1 MVSPLQSLNMPA
13 PALSVIAPCF
23 NEELNIPELVRRVL
37 HVFDRA
43 DLAGELILV
52 DDGSKDG
59 TRAAIEAQERAHP
72 GRVVGRFHPKNRGM
86 AHAWKTGVAAASAP
100 IVAVIDADLQY
111 QPEDL
116 IRLYNELMEHSIDVV
131 QGWRSAVGRERG
143 GRYHISRGLNF
154 MLNAAFGMDLQ
165 DNKSGFVMCAKEVM
179 EDLLTYDGNYYY
191 WQSFIMVAAHAK
203 GYSYKEVETLFEN
216 RRAGQSFL
224 DGNTFKAVT
233 RSFVDLGKA
242 TWEYRVKHRVPDVS
256 EQFLR
261 RYPVLDRSQPMS
273 PARRIE
279 WQGYL
284 AVFNQT
290 HWMITRDVER
300 YYDSL
305 RKTQWLSSGQ
315 LRDLQDEKLRR
326 LVRHAYRNV
335 PYYRRRMR
343 EAKITPHDI
352 RGQTDLHKL
361 PFLTKTDVREHLYF
375 DILSENHDKNEVLRI
390 STSGST
396 GEPFVCYADRAQL
409 EFRWAATLRSQE
421 WTGYQFGDPCV
432 RLWHQ
437 TLGMSQSQAL
447 RERLD
452 AQLTRRKFIPVFEM
466 SDAKLDEMA
475 REIAEHKPVLMDGYA
490 EALDFL
496 AHYLKNRGG
505 VSVRPKALMSS
516 AQTLP
521 EASRALI
528 EEAFGCKVYDKYG
541 SREFSG
547 IAYECEAHS
556 GHHVVGEGYIVEIL
570 RDGAP
575 AAPGEVGEVVIT
587 DLNNYCLPFV
597 RYRIGDLAVALDP
610 AGECSCGRGL
620 PLMGNIEGRVQSII
634 QGTDGRYVPGTFFA
648 HYLKEFD
655 HAIVRFQVVQ
665 EEQGAMVF
673 RVVKG
678 GRYSDDTLQEI
689 LHTFREY
696 LGHDMKIDVEFVDN
710 VDMIRT
716 GKRLASVSRLAVDFQ
731 ASAPGRIKTVN

>member
-1 MVSPLQSLNMPA
+1 MPA